1 MSGILCTEP
10 TRYTQPDDAPN
21 DGGNVIQGNLGT
33 MIPRAAF
40 HFSVKSPE
48 IRVQTMGNRNFYR
61 FKWHLPFGD
70 EYLKSTRHS
79 EASSTMSPSCRSWK
93 PAFWSTNVLHH
104 KPTQPAKTMCFL
116 SNTWGV
122 YSGRVPWHRTD
133 RACKWDLP
141 QNPRIVPRAI
151 RFTKFACPE
160 MKRVKGPSLWVQIIN
175 W

>member
-141 QNPRIVPRAI
+141 QNPPIVPRAI